1 MIIQIDV
8 KTGRSDPQ
16 PFCVPALLATYASA
30 ASCQFPSSVTQSR
43 IAFFLTT
50 HQMLSPN
57 PQREQKRASQKASQ
71 STRNFGVY
79 LYIILLT
86 TFAFRV

>member
-16 PFCVPALLATYASA
+16 PFCVLLLATYASA